1 MVAWG
6 GLAGLSRRRPKDIL
20 AAGGGAMITNIV
32 LDNFKGFRHVEIAPK
47 RITAFVGPNGTGK
60 SSVLQA
66 FGLLKQTV
74 EEPRL
79 LSIRSAISHPM
90 PLVAN
95 GSLVNLPNTGSLTA
109 NFGDDQPE
117 STLPEMSFSGACT
130 LSNQEDQYRC
140 MAYFSKN
147 DRVLLKEAD
156 VDNTRF
162 PRFALSLRALKRLRM
177 VPAIRGFSDPVHQL
191 RDNPVKDVSLLNG
204 ITEQA
209 EQTAT
214 NLCYSP
220 EEVERISRL
229 LKKVTGTGLRADT
242 VPPQSVEV
250 KSLNQAGAFNIVAE
264 GFGTNSLIM
273 LLLQLVTAEPE
284 ATVMIEEPEIH
295 LHPKA
300 QADLAEVMVEEAVAG
315 NKQVIMTTHSETIL
329 GRLLTLVAEK
339 RLTPE
344 DLAIYA
350 FEKDGETGVCSAKPL
365 QISAGGGVEGGVR
378 DFFDTNLAEMNRYV
392 EAQFAQVNEKA
403 S

>member
-1 MVAWG
+1 M
-6 GLAGLSRRRPKDIL
+6 SRRRPKDIL
-20 AAGGGAMITNIV
+20 ATGGGAMITDII
-32 LDNFKGFRHVEIAPK
+32 LENFKGFRHVEIAPK

-66 FGLLKQTV
+66 FGLLKQTA
-74 EEPRL
+74 EKLR
-79 LSIRSAISHPM
+79 STRNRSATRQ
-90 PLVAN
+90 PLSFN
-95 GSLVNLPNTGSLTA
+95 GPLVNLSNAGSLTA
-109 NFGDDQPE
+109 TFGGDGPE
-117 STLPEMSFSGACT
+117 LSFSGTYT
-130 LSNQEDQYRC
+130 LSGREHQYRC
-140 MAYFSKN
+140 KAGFLEG
-147 DRVLLKEAD
+147 DEVLLED
-156 VDNTRF
+156 PNSDNIGLNFF
-162 PRFALSLRALKRLRM
+162 PMEIKKLRM
-177 VPAIRGFSDPVHQL
+177 VPAIRGFSDPLHPL

-204 ITEQA
+204 VTEQA

-220 EEVERISRL
+220 EQVERISRL
-229 LKKVTGTGLRADT
+229 LQKVTGTGLRADT
-242 VPPQSVEV
+242 VPSKSVEV

-273 LLLQLVTAEPE
+273 LLLQLVTADPG

-300 QADLAEVMVEEAVAG
+300 QADLAEVMVGEALAG
-315 NKQVIMTTHSETIL
+315 EKQVIMTTHSETIL

-339 RLTPE
+339 RLTPQ

-350 FEKDGETGVCSAKPL
+350 FEKDGATGVCSAKPL
-365 QISAGGGVEGGVR
+365 QISADGGVEGGVR

>member
-1 MVAWG
+1 
-6 GLAGLSRRRPKDIL
+6 
-20 AAGGGAMITNIV
+20 MITNIV
-32 LDNFKGFRHVEIAPK
+32 LENFKGFRHVEIEPK

-74 EEPRL
+74 DESGLFPNQ
-79 LSIRSAISHPM
+79 SGNPQ
-90 PLVAN
+90 PLTLK
-95 GSLVNLPNTGSLTA
+95 GPLVNLLNTDSLTA
-109 NFGDDQPE
+109 TFGEDGPE
-117 STLPEMSFSGACT
+117 LSFSGT
-130 LSNQEDQYRC
+130 YTFSVIEHQYRC
-140 MAYFSKN
+140 TAGFLEGGE
-147 DRVLLKEAD
+147 VLLEEPNSDSIQLK
-156 VDNTRF
+156 
-162 PRFALSLRALKRLRM
+162 LSPMELKRLRM
-177 VPAIRGFSDPVHQL
+177 VPAVRGFSDPLHQL
-191 RDNPVKDVSLLNG
+191 RDNPVEDVSLLNG
-204 ITEQA
+204 IAEQA

-214 NLCYSP
+214 NLCYSTEQV
-220 EEVERISRL
+220 EEISRL
-229 LKKVTGTGLRADT
+229 LKKVTGTGLRADI
-242 VPPQSVEV
+242 VPSKSVEV

-273 LLLQLVTAEPE
+273 LLLQLVTARWG

-300 QADLAEVMVEEAVAG
+300 QADLAEVMVEEALAG
-315 NKQVIMTTHSETIL
+315 DNQVIMTTHSETIL

-365 QISAGGGVEGGVR
+365 QISADGGVEGGVR

-392 EAQFAQVNEKA
+392 EAQFSQVNEKA

>member
-1 MVAWG
+1 
-6 GLAGLSRRRPKDIL
+6 
-20 AAGGGAMITNIV
+20 MITSIV
-32 LDNFKGFRHVEIAPK
+32 LENFKGFQHLEIQPK

-74 EEPRL
+74 QELDLAPFEVH
-79 LSIRSAISHPM
+79 SDISQTMLFKGP
-90 PLVAN
+90 
-95 GSLVNLPNTGSLTA
+95 LVNLSNTDSLTA
-109 NFGDDQPE
+109 TFGEGKPE
-117 STLPEMSFSGACT
+117 ISFTEMYFSGTCT
-130 LSNQEDQYRC
+130 LSSGEQPYRC
-140 MAYFSKN
+140 TADFSLN
-147 DRVLLKEAD
+147 DIVFLKDAD
-156 VDNTRF
+156 AASSGFV
-162 PRFALSLRALKRLRM
+162 PSLEELKTIRM
-177 VPAIRGFSDPVHQL
+177 VPAIRGFSAPLHQL
-191 RDNPVKDVSLLNG
+191 KDNPVEDVSLTNG
-204 ITEQA
+204 VMEQA
-209 EQTAT
+209 AQTAT

-220 EEVERISRL
+220 EQVERISRL
-229 LKKVTGTGLRADT
+229 LKKVTGTGLRVDI
-242 VPPQSVEV
+242 VPSKSLEV

-273 LLLQLVTAEPE
+273 LLLQLVAAEPG

-300 QADLAEVMVEEAVAG
+300 QADLAEVMVEEALAG
-315 NKQVIMTTHSETIL
+315 NKQVIMTTHSEIIL

-365 QISAGGGVEGGVR
+365 QISADGGVEGGVR